1 MKIND
6 YPISK
11 LILIANEVYLN
22 GVLIKSRYETIHP
35 YIANKF
41 LLEVMSDYIQIKDYT
56 LNIETYELELYT

>member
-22 GVLIKSRYETIHP
+22 GVLIKSRHEPIHP
-35 YIANKF
+35 YITNTF
-41 LLEVMSDYIQIKDYT
+41 LKEVRSNHTQIRDYH

>member
-1 MKIND
+1 MESNH

-22 GVLIKSRYETIHP
+22 GVLIKSKYENIHP
-35 YIANKF
+35 YITNKF
-41 LLEVMSDYIQIKDYT
+41 LLEVMSDYTQIRDYA